1 MSSHPSAHPLG
12 NSPQNTESVSAF
24 GQEVSLPL
32 AEGFSTGADTA
43 VETAEVFDVSIGLH
57 EFSAPA
63 VTAEGELPQASYPS
77 AVSVPAPV
85 RKSRTQFAQWVRGDQ
100 TPTAPIRGLARV
112 AQKQFSVRAQI
123 RREGFVQEKEQARDV
138 LNFTVRLAETMFHYG
153 ADAMDVDAAIV
164 GVCAAYGLENVE
176 ANVTNQSV
184 VINYVSDVDKG
195 TYSPFTHTV
204 DDLRFSHTV
213 VRVMRSMSEN
223 YAALAQVYKLI
234 HRITEKGLSLDEAQ
248 QGLQEIN
255 NTPKL
260 NSPLKVLLFNL
271 VMAAGFTFGVGGS
284 WRGALVAVF
293 VFLILHLTGQ
303 WVSRFGL
310 PGFFRMIINAGVL
323 TALALYISDYSSFFG
338 DIGFVVSAPHVIGG
352 GLMMFMPTFFL
363 VSSVQDAINGFPLTS
378 AGKMVSTAMTFL
390 GLIIGIATATEVMGY
405 FGATEIDVQAV
416 VFNPPPMWMSVLGML
431 IGSVM
436 CASVVHGTFANMGWV
451 VVSSG
456 LGQAVYYGYSAL
468 TGVEVTRVNTVLA
481 AFSVGAISAYLAHK
495 LHSPQAIFAV
505 PGIMFLL
512 PGLTFFKG
520 FYAFSVST
528 DPTAGVAGIVSALS
542 TIVALAGGVVLGGY
556 IMQYLLQ
563 WRASR
568 DNARAAKLATFDR

>member
-1 MSSHPSAHPLG
+1 MSLHPSAHPFENQPSDAG
-12 NSPQNTESVSAF
+12 GGSAF
-24 GQEVSLPL
+24 GQEVTLPVGHSPLEEPDL
-32 AEGFSTGADTA
+32 AIAGDPAQTPHALLSPTQSTD
-43 VETAEVFDVSIGLH
+43 
-57 EFSAPA
+57 
-63 VTAEGELPQASYPS
+63 GELPQASYPS
-77 AVSVPAPV
+77 AVPAQKPAPV
-85 RKSRTQFAQWVRGDQ
+85 RKTRTQLGQWVRGEQ

-112 AQKQFSVRAQI
+112 AQKQFLVRAQM
-123 RREGFVQEKEQARDV
+123 RREGFVQEKEQAREV
-138 LNFTVRLAETMFHYG
+138 LNYTVRLAETMFHYG

-195 TYSPFTHTV
+195 TYSPFTQTV
-204 DDLRFSHTV
+204 DDLRFSHTA

-352 GLMMFMPTFFL
+352 WADDVYAHLL
-363 VSSVQDAINGFPLTS
+363 
-378 AGKMVSTAMTFL
+378 L
-390 GLIIGIATATEVMGY
+390 GLI
-405 FGATEIDVQAV
+405 
-416 VFNPPPMWMSVLGML
+416 
-431 IGSVM
+431 
-436 CASVVHGTFANMGWV
+436 GTG
-451 VVSSG
+451 
-456 LGQAVYYGYSAL
+456 
-468 TGVEVTRVNTVLA
+468 
-481 AFSVGAISAYLAHK
+481 
-495 LHSPQAIFAV
+495 
-505 PGIMFLL
+505 
-512 PGLTFFKG
+512 
-520 FYAFSVST
+520 
-528 DPTAGVAGIVSALS
+528 
-542 TIVALAGGVVLGGY
+542 
-556 IMQYLLQ
+556 
-563 WRASR
+563 R
-568 DNARAAKLATFDR
+568 D